1 LHREN
6 WQRERERERCGI
18 EGGEEKWEMKEADKV
33 MIVFG
38 GGQYK
43 GRLWSFAVWW

>member
-1 LHREN
+1 ML
-6 WQRERERERCGI
+6 EREREAWGLGRG
-18 EGGEEKWEMKEADKV
+18 EKWEIKEADKV

-43 GRLWSFAVWW
+43 GRLWSFAVW